1 MKDKYISTK
10 AIVDIGKEEAGVE
23 RMSGEAKDAMR
34 VRAEQ
39 HIAKDWAKAAEFA
52 KLAKRTTITLAD
64 INALDIVVA
73 EEVED
78 TTEAVEE

>member
-34 VRAEQ
+34 IRAEQ
-39 HIAKDWAKAAEFA
+39 IVAKDWAKAAEFA

-64 INALDIVVA
+64 IKALDVVVA
-73 EEVED
+73 ED
-78 TTEAVEE
+78 TTEVVEE